1 MGRTLNEAEF
11 EALIENLLVSDP
23 VESFGRLH
31 VVTLADPR
39 DDPDWTRKLPKF
51 CAISEAV
58 LKAHLAGDE
67 AFFPSAPGQ
76 YVLVFARLDEAVGAV
91 RAAAIAREI
100 RERLFG
106 ETGRDREVTART
118 VPLARWGACRSGA
131 RAAEGRAAG
140 PSPPAKAPAGHGIR
154 LEALFQPVW
163 DALGETVI
171 GSRETIRRIFENREI
186 VGPAVLFGGDEDPLA
201 LEVNAVLRQGSGA
214 GVARRSTLFLAQVVN
229 PLVLRDIGPIR
240 EWVSDVVRLHRD
252 EVVVELA
259 GGVVAVGRPR
269 LRDLMRAIRAAGAS
283 VAVQTFPDMET
294 ARVVRELG
302 ARYLCVDEAQVRVA
316 GLSPSAIMALFTV
329 IAHEVRSLGL
339 HLCLWNVKTPQEI
352 KRAIPLGFRYFSGG
366 AIGDMSRLP
375 AEPCLKPAEQV
386 FA

>member
-11 EALIENLLVSDP
+11 EALVENLLASDP

-31 VVTLADPR
+31 VVTLADSR
-39 DDPDWTRKLPKF
+39 DDPDWKRKLPKF
-51 CAISEAV
+51 RAIAEAV
-58 LKAHLAGDE
+58 LKARLARDE

-76 YVLVFARLDEAVGAV
+76 YVLVLGRLGEAEGAV

-100 RERLFG
+100 RGRLFG
-106 ETGRDREVTART
+106 ETGRDREVTARI
-118 VPLARWGACRSGA
+118 VPLARWGACRSGG
-131 RAAEGRAAG
+131 RAEGGPAAG
-140 PSPPAKAPAGHGIR
+140 PSAKAPGRHGIR
-154 LEALFQPVW
+154 LDAMFQPIW

-171 GSRETIRRIFENREI
+171 GNRETIRRIFETREI
-186 VGPAVLFGGDEDPLA
+186 VGPAVLFGGEDDPLA
-201 LEVNAVLRQGSGA
+201 LEVNAVLRRGAGA
-214 GVARRSTLFLAQVVN
+214 GVACRATLFLAQVVN
-229 PLVLRDIGPIR
+229 SLVMRDIAPIR
-240 EWVSDVVRLHRD
+240 EWVAEAVRHHRD
-252 EVVVELA
+252 EVVVELT
-259 GGVVAVGRPR
+259 GGVAAVGRPR
-269 LRDLMRAIRAAGAS
+269 LRDLIRTIRAAGAS

-294 ARVVRELG
+294 ARIVRELG
-302 ARYLCVDEAQVRVA
+302 VRYLCVDEAQVRVA

-375 AEPCLKPAEQV
+375 AEPCLKSAEQV